1 MSIGMDEGLMR
12 LQMES
17 EAPGLNQRPPIGA
30 NHLMIISSHTIR
42 QSITINHLM
51 IVSSHT
57 TPRSMSLM

>member
-1 MSIGMDEGLMR
+1 MMRDDEGLMR

-42 QSITINHLM
+42 QSTPYDNPSQSIT
-51 IVSSHT
+51 
-57 TPRSMSLM
+57 